1 MWLTRVFPFKNYL
14 MKYFADY
21 MKERVYAINEK
32 TGIGIMVDEN
42 GRYNI
47 QKDVDRIPWLSEEN
61 GIGFL
66 VEEMTKEE
74 FDDYGKKWEWGGCS
88 RTPNDNEST
97 WRCYKK
103 PIL

>member
-1 MWLTRVFPFKNYL
+1 

-32 TGIGIMVDEN
+32 TGIGIMVDED

-47 QKDVDRIPWLSEEN
+47 RRDVDRIPWLSEEN

-74 FDDYGKKWEWGGCS
+74 FDDYGKTWKWAKSPSASEEYKHS
-88 RTPNDNEST
+88 
-97 WRCYKK
+97 WRNYIEK
-103 PIL
+103 INL